1 MGSSSGHKYDES
13 SVESIVEY
21 AKLLIGKSLAEASSV
36 NRASLKAKGKG
47 GLGVLVE
54 WAFFDLELS
63 NKPEPDFEKA
73 ELELKTTGLIRK
85 NGQLQAK
92 ERLKLTS
99 IDYFEFVDEDWMK
112 SRVVRKCGR
121 MLLLTYLYE
130 ANVELADL
138 RFHDLQLQIN
148 LLDPLSVDTA
158 QFQRDYER
166 IQRVIRDGKAHELS
180 SGDTLY
186 LEAITSGAG
195 KGRGLKRQ
203 PFSSELAKP
212 RALAIKSSYLNA
224 LLQGSTSNALLFSSE
239 ATLETETARV
249 FRPYL
254 ELSITEIAKRIGLV
268 GSPQSNKG
276 YHRALA
282 ISILANGGSSVPE
295 LQKADIELKTIR
307 AKASG
312 NLREAMSFPGFKY
325 LDLVEES
332 WESSDFCQRIE
343 RKFLFVVFQEDS
355 DGTEVLRKVGYWNM
369 PFSDREVAREVWEET
384 QRRVVAGN
392 YVFPKS
398 SESTIAHVRPKAKN
412 AQDLQITPQGTYEK
426 KYAFWL
432 NRSYLEQVV
441 RGL

>member
-1 MGSSSGHKYDES
+1 MGSSDGQKYDES
-13 SVESIVEY
+13 SVESIVTY
-21 AKLLIGKSLAEASSV
+21 AKLLVGKSLAEASSV
-36 NRASLKAKGKG
+36 NRARLKAKGKG

-54 WAFFDLELS
+54 WAFFDLKVG

-73 ELELKTTGLIRK
+73 ELELKTTGLIRR
-85 NGQLQAK
+85 NGHLQAK

-99 IDYFEFVDEDWMK
+99 IDYFELADEDWLK

-130 ANVELADL
+130 VNVELCDL
-138 RFHDLQLQIN
+138 RFHDLQLLIN
-148 LLDPLSVDTA
+148 LLDPISVDTA

-166 IQRVIRDGKAHELS
+166 IQQVIREGKAHELS

-195 KGRGLKRQ
+195 KGKGLKKQ
-203 PFSSELAKP
+203 PYSSQLAKP
-212 RALAIKSSYLNA
+212 RALAIKSSYLTA
-224 LLQGSTSNALLFSSE
+224 LLQGAKNNTLLLSSE
-239 ATLETETARV
+239 ATLETETSRA
-249 FRPYL
+249 FRPFLGLSL
-254 ELSITEIAKRIGLV
+254 EEIAKRTGLF

-276 YHRALA
+276 YHRSLA

-332 WESSDFCQRIE
+332 WDDSDFCQRIE
-343 RKFLFVVFQEDS
+343 RKFLFVVFQAEP

-369 PFSDREVAREVWEET
+369 PFIDREVAREVWEET
-384 QRRVVAGN
+384 QRRVIAGS

-398 SESTIAHVRPKAKN
+398 SESTVAHVRPKARN
-412 AQDLQITPQGTYEK
+412 AQDLQITPQGTFEK

-432 NRSYLEQVV
+432 NRGYLEQVV
-441 RGL
+441 KGL